1 MTPEQKESIK
11 MLRADGLGYKAIATR
26 LSISVNSVKSFC
38 QRQKVSQWEKNE
50 QECELC
56 GQSFEVESKVNN
68 KRFCSKECRMK
79 WWNRNKGNIRR
90 ESQVEHFCQH
100 CQKKFKAYIHEGRKF
115 CSHQCYIKERF
126 W

>member
-1 MTPEQKESIK
+1 MTPEQKEAITT
-11 MLRADGLGYKAIATR
+11 LRADGLGYKAIAIR

-38 QRQKVSQWEKNE
+38 QRQKVSYSKKDELQ
-50 QECELC
+50 CELC
-56 GQSFEVESKVNN
+56 GQTFEVESRTNN

-79 WWNRNKGNIRR
+79 WWNRNKRNIRR
-90 ESQVEHFCQH
+90 ASQVEHSCQH

>member
-1 MTPEQKESIK
+1 MTPEQKESI
-11 MLRADGLGYKAIATR
+11 MTLRADGLGYKAIATR

-38 QRQKVSQWEKNE
+38 KRQKVSQPEKNN

-56 GQSFEVESKVNN
+56 SHSFGVESKANN
-68 KRFCSKECRMK
+68 KRFCSNECRMK

-90 ESQVEHFCQH
+90 VSQVEHSCQY
-100 CQKKFKAYIHEGRKF
+100 CQKKFKAYLHERRKF